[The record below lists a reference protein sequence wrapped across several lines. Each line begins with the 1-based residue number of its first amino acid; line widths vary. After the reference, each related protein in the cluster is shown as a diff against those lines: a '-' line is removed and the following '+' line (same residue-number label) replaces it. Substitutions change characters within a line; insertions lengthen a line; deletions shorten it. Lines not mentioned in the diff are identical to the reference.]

1 MIAETKKKEIIK
13 YCEQYSN
20 QDSQIL
26 SELIDYTVENELAPQ
41 MISGMQ
47 VGNIL
52 QSLILLSKS
61 KKVLELH

>member
-1 MIAETKKKEIIK
+1 MIAETKTKEIIK

-61 KKVLELH
+61 VA